1 MLNVEST
8 TMEEVLIE
16 MVRELDT
23 EDQRVLSQI
32 GRHSRNKGKRGER
45 EVAKIFRDA
54 GYPARRSVQYNGR
67 PGTAAD
73 VVGVPG
79 MHIEV
84 KFVEKERIREW
95 YRQAERDARASIKQ
109 EIPIV
114 VHRKIREPWLVTMS
128 LDDFIRLLETDEERE

>member
-1 MLNVEST
+1 
-8 TMEEVLIE
+8 MEEVLIE

-23 EDQRVLSQI
+23 EDQRVLSQS

-67 PGTAAD
+67 PGTVAD
-73 VVGVPG
+73 VVGVPSL
-79 MHIEV
+79 HIEV

-95 YRQAERDARASIKQ
+95 YRQAERDASASPEQ
-109 EIPIV
+109 VPVV
-114 VHRKIREPWLVTMS
+114 VHRKSREPWLVTMS
-128 LDDFIRLLETDEERE
+128 LDDFIRLLETDEE

>member
-67 PGTAAD
+67 PGTVAD
-73 VVGVPG
+73 VVGVPSL
-79 MHIEV
+79 HIEV
-84 KFVEKERIREW
+84 KFVEKVC
-95 YRQAERDARASIKQ
+95 SC
-109 EIPIV
+109 
-114 VHRKIREPWLVTMS
+114 
-128 LDDFIRLLETDEERE
+128 LEQTGGEERQDIAGAGDTDCSTSKEQRTLACHDEPGRFYQAFGNR

>member
-1 MLNVEST
+1 
-8 TMEEVLIE
+8 
-16 MVRELDT
+16 MVRELSTNDKET
-23 EDQRVLSQI
+23 LSQN

-95 YRQAERDARASIKQ
+95 YRQAERDATASPDKD
-109 EIPIV
+109 IPVI
-114 VHRKIREPWLVTMS
+114 VHRKSWDPWLVTLS
-128 LDDFIRLLETDEERE
+128 LGDFIKIIKQEGD

>member
-1 MLNVEST
+1 MLYVEST

-16 MVRELDT
+16 MVRELSTNDKET
-23 EDQRVLSQI
+23 LSQN

>member
-1 MLNVEST
+1 
-8 TMEEVLIE
+8 

-23 EDQRVLSQI
+23 EDQRVLSQS

-67 PGTAAD
+67 PGTVAD
-73 VVGVPG
+73 VVGVPSL
-79 MHIEV
+79 HIEV

-95 YRQAERDARASIKQ
+95 YRQAERDASASPEQ
-109 EIPIV
+109 VPVV
-114 VHRKIREPWLVTMS
+114 VHRKSREPWLVTMS
-128 LDDFIRLLETDEERE
+128 LDDFIRLLETDEE

>member
-1 MLNVEST
+1 
-8 TMEEVLIE
+8 
-16 MVRELDT
+16 MVRELSTNDKET
-23 EDQRVLSQI
+23 LSQN

>member
-1 MLNVEST
+1 M
-8 TMEEVLIE
+8 IE

-73 VVGVPG
+73 VVGVPSL
-79 MHIEV
+79 HIEV
-84 KFVEKERIREW
+84 KFVEKVSVRAW
-95 YRQAERDARASIKQ
+95 NKQAERNARTSPEQ

-114 VHRKIREPWLVTMS
+114 VHRKSREPWLVTMS
-128 LDDFIRLLETDEERE
+128 LDDFIRLLETDEE

>member
-23 EDQRVLSQI
+23 EDQRVLSQS

-95 YRQAERDARASIKQ
+95 YRQAERDASASPEQ
-109 EIPIV
+109 VPVV
-114 VHRKIREPWLVTMS
+114 VHRKSREPWLVTMS
-128 LDDFIRLLETDEERE
+128 LDDFIRLLETDEE